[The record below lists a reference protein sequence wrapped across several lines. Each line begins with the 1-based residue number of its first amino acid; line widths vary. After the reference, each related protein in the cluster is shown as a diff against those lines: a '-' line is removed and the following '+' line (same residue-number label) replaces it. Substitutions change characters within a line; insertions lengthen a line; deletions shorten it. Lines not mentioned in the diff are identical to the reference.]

1 MGLFGDD
8 KAKKEM
14 DAKLHEI
21 EVLKHQLADVREEIR
36 KVALQ
41 QTGAD
46 EEKAGVHQALNILDD
61 DLAEMKDS
69 FKSKT
74 KVFEQRLSNLEQA
87 VADLRLL
94 ARLAIENREELDTIM
109 NILKKIA
116 EPEFK
121 EVVIAHDSELDRFRS
136 IEDEIDELKDKEI
149 VVESADARKDKG

>member
-14 DAKLHEI
+14 DAKLQEI

-36 KVALQ
+36 KVSLQ

-46 EEKAGVHQALNILDD
+46 GEKAGVHQALNVLDD
-61 DLAEMKDS
+61 DLTEMKGS
-69 FKSKT
+69 FKGKT

-94 ARLAIENREELDTIM
+94 GRLAIENREVLDTVM

-121 EVVIAHDSELDRFRS
+121 EVVIAHDSELDRFRR
-136 IEDEIDELKDKEI
+136 IEGEIDELKDNEI
-149 VVESADARKDKG
+149 IVESADARKDKG